1 MSIIKRCELDMIGF
15 DVGNDPAK
23 QGQMSLRWRKLTYEG
38 GKLVAT
44 GYHRLEI
51 DADTELETS
60 LQALYSHLEQMGYEP
75 PPASDRSYIDA
86 VTNLAWTP
94 EVKAAVAADRKQKRE
109 AAEADAARETEA
121 LAAEAKA
128 RQEQFDAAVAAA
140 VARLA
145 KNKP

>member
-1 MSIIKRCELDMIGF
+1 VSIIKRCELDMIGF

-23 QGQMSLRWRKLTYEG
+23 QGQMSLRWRKLTYDNGE
-38 GKLVAT
+38 LVASS
-44 GYHRLEI
+44 YHRLEI
-51 DADTELETS
+51 DADTELDT
-60 LQALYSHLEQMGYEP
+60 ALEAIYSHLEQMGYEQ

-86 VTNLAWTP
+86 VTTLAWTP

-109 AAEADAARETEA
+109 AAEAEAAREAEA

-128 RQEQFDAAVAAA
+128 RQEQFDAAVAAS